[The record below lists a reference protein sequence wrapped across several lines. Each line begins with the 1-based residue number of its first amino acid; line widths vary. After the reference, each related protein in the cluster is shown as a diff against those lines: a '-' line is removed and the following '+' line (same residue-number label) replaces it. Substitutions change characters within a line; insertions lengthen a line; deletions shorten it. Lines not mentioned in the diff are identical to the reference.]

1 MSEGDNIFKIIYIVI
16 AIFVFGLLIFIHELG
31 HFLAARACGVGVKEF
46 AIGMGPKLVSWK
58 SKKYDTVFRLRL
70 FPIGGFVSMVG
81 EEEESECDNAF
92 CNKSIF
98 KRIFIVLAGPVMN
111 IILGFLLMIILV
123 IGQKT
128 LLSTTIYQFDD
139 NALSSQ
145 YLQVEDKIVKVGKT
159 RVYTFYDVVNE
170 IMNQGYEPVDI
181 TVIRSGERIT
191 LEDVTFPVIVQQG
204 VEFGQYD
211 FVPYLDRE
219 TPINYVKHAITRS
232 LGTVKMVVDS
242 IVDLVNGRYGL
253 QALSGPVGVTEVIVD
268 AAQNGFYTLLYI
280 VIVLSINLGVFN
292 LIPFPILDGGRLLF
306 LAIEG
311 VRGKPIN
318 KDAENYI
325 NTVAMIIMLGFMVFI
340 IFKDVFGILGGS

>member
-1 MSEGDNIFKIIYIVI
+1 M
-16 AIFVFGLLIFIHELG
+16 IFIHELG

-81 EEEESECDNAF
+81 EDEESQLDNAF

-98 KRIFIVLAGPVMN
+98 KRICIVLAGPVMN
-111 IILGFLLMIILV
+111 IILGFLLMVVLV
-123 IGQKT
+123 IGQKA

-170 IMNQGYEPVDI
+170 IMNKGYEPVDI
-181 TVIRSGERIT
+181 TVIRNGERLI
-191 LEDVTFPVIVQQG
+191 LENVSFPVIVEQG

-211 FVPYLDRE
+211 FIPYLEKE
-219 TPINYVKHAITRS
+219 TPLNYVKHALTRS
-232 LGTVKMVVDS
+232 LSTVKLVVDS
-242 IVDLVNGRYGL
+242 IVDLVNGRYGI
-253 QALSGPVGVTEVIVD
+253 QAVSGPVGVTEAIVD
-268 AAQNGFYTLLYI
+268 AAETGFYTLLYI

-292 LIPFPILDGGRLLF
+292 LVPFPILDGGRLLF
-306 LAIEG
+306 LIIEG
-311 VRGKPIN
+311 VRRKPLN
-318 KDAENYI
+318 KDTENYI